1 MSKIVVGELE
11 GPSTTSNKI
20 TIASGSQLDLVGSA
34 GTTTID
40 ASDITTGSLSS
51 TLTFPG
57 RLGDLENLPGTGGF
71 PPTANVWRESAVDD
85 TSAGTIDD
93 SGSPYTY
100 WRKLDNEVDPHGLI
114 TLASNAVT
122 ITYTGTYCIIFQ
134 AGTHFRSGYCGTQL
148 YDYSNTAVLATG
160 PGGYNTGS
168 DQSSFTP
175 VGFYVGSIAAG
186 TVLRIYGLST
196 NNNNYYWRS
205 TPSDIFATMTI
216 QLIGT

>member
-1 MSKIVVGELE
+1 MSKIVVAELE

-71 PPTANVWRESAVDD
+71 PPTANVWRENAGDDSAV
-85 TSAGTIDD
+85 AQIG

-100 WRKLDNEVDPHGLI
+100 WRKLDNEVDPYGLI
-114 TLASNAVT
+114 TLASDAVT
-122 ITYTGTYCIIFQ
+122 ITYTGTYSITFQ
-134 AGTHFRSGYCGTQL
+134 AGVHFRTNYNGTQL
-148 YDYSNTAVLATG
+148 YDYSNTAVLAAS
-160 PGGYNTGS
+160 PGGFNSTDDKS
-168 DQSSFTP
+168 AFTP
-175 VGFYVGSIAAG
+175 VGFYEGSIAAG
-186 TVLRIYGLST
+186 TVLRIYGLAT
-196 NNNNYYWRS
+196 VNNTFYWRS
-205 TPSDIFATMTI
+205 TTSDIFATMTI